1 MTLRVAERLF
11 KRLLRC
17 RNDVGLLSEEYDPRT
32 RRMLGNFPQA
42 FSHVALA
49 NSALNLMHASRKGR
63 QPKPVPHEPKR
74 RGIDVG
80 GVITRALTAA
90 GLMK

>member
-1 MTLRVAERLF
+1 VPDLAAVLWPLATFNRRPEP
-11 KRLLRC
+11 
-17 RNDVGLLSEEYDPRT
+17 PR
-32 RRMLGNFPQA
+32 P
-42 FSHVALA
+42 
-49 NSALNLMHASRKGR
+49 
-63 QPKPVPHEPKR
+63 PPR